1 YKFYFTDIGLRNAR
15 LNFRQIEENH
25 LMENIIFNELIARN
39 YLVDVGVVEINELNK
54 TNTYSK
60 KTIWNWFCCKYG
72 KQKNLYSIL
81 LFNVYKWKN
90 YSGN

>member
-1 YKFYFTDIGLRNAR
+1 MPYKFYFTDIGLRNAR

-25 LMENIIFNELIARN
+25 LMEDIIFNELIARN

-60 KTIWNWFCCKYG
+60 KQHEIDFVASMGNKKIYIQSC
-72 KQKNLYSIL
+72 YSMPTNEKIIQ
-81 LFNVYKWKN
+81 
-90 YSGN
+90 